1 MKTKSGTWR
10 TNRGTVAIAVL
21 LIAVIALLGAS
32 VAPTLAGRGGGHR
45 IIQENGAPVAQN
57 GIVGDTVIVKL
68 AGMDPRSGG
77 LKALS
82 TLEAV
87 NARKATLQAMGSQ
100 ALAAAN
106 VKVRDMKV
114 LPYLGMAIV
123 KVDEDSKEA
132 AGRLKKVANVQ
143 WAVPDTIRKLYMEVN
158 DPMAS
163 SQWALDTLGARQAW
177 DTTTGGSG
185 NIVAV
190 LDTGLTPSHEDL
202 AAKVWVNPGEIPGN
216 SVDDDGNGYIDDVNG
231 WHTGFFTM
239 NNDIVDL
246 HGHGTHV
253 AGIIG
258 ATTNNAKGVAGTAPS
273 VTVLPVRVSDGSSDS
288 FNDENVIL
296 AVEYLLALR
305 TQGVAIKAVNMSF
318 GGTQYNHA
326 EYTALQAL
334 ADTGVLLFAAAG
346 NEGADNDLHGCYP
359 AGMAIS
365 RLVTVGASTSAGA
378 LASFSNHGKATVD
391 VVAPGSS
398 ILSTTMDGGYGTMSG
413 TSMATPA
420 AAAVGALA
428 WAAHPGASPE
438 DVKALLMA
446 SSNQEASMA
455 DKSLSDGQLSAA
467 SAVTAALPTDPMIQK
482 VKNNSTGPW
491 RGRNI
496 NAVTQGDSIT
506 LFGSRFGGAN
516 GTVTVG
522 GKSAAVSSWTDTAI
536 QMTVPGVF
544 STGNESGRNVTLT
557 VTTADD
563 RAISRVLDYVAVPAT
578 VAHTYN
584 PGPSDG
590 YAERPWSG
598 SFYWAWAPQ
607 VADGDAVYGYM
618 RQWTAEAGGQ
628 RIGFGKI
635 VDGEPAMVA
644 HFAADT
650 SVEGIANIGKPMPF
664 AVLNGYAYIFGGGN
678 RYDGSNNFN
687 IYRIDLNSGAIT
699 TPRTLPSDYTAGETM
714 GIATAT
720 DGTYIYLAGGSSG
733 AIYVN
738 DALEPTRVASA
749 ISTIYRWN
757 PSTDQWTTINAAW
770 TPRYDA
776 KMFFHDGYLV
786 IVGGLGTNAADS
798 QRIEAVN
805 VETGAVV
812 RSTIPDG
819 LGGGL
824 LAFAGMHGNALV
836 MAGQNHCVNGWDHGK
851 IFTMDYVGN
860 GVFESASQPA
870 SAFPLGTDAWAC
882 DYEPNINSAWLWMAD
897 DGLHCFQH
905 DPASINPLDGT
916 QDFKDLVIAG
926 LPNGER
932 PGMTYDPANGA
943 SVTAASAT
951 LSWTYSGNLGEAT
964 YDVWFGDGPTTMSRV
979 LTATSNLSYSA
990 SDLADETQYY
1000 WRVDVNAGGRT
1011 YTGTANAFTV
1021 HLPAPTVTASSP
1033 AADAVIDGTEAD
1045 FGWSPSDSEAV
1056 CDLYLGTS
1064 DNPSLYAS
1072 NLTEGSYHAT
1082 GLSRGTTYYWKV
1094 VAKVGTKTGE
1104 TTVRSF
1110 RTTAVAPV
1118 LSPSEPGDGDA
1129 KVNVTGLTWTCS
1141 NYTTGITYDVWFAK
1155 SGDTLAKIATGI
1167 TATSADLVT
1176 AGLTPLEH
1184 HTNYVW
1190 RVDSHV
1196 GSDNFTGTEWG
1207 FHNDQSGPVVQGTP
1221 ADGAT
1226 MTTADVTLTWTDVS
1240 PTPLPATYDVW
1251 FGIVG
1256 QAMTKVVDGAA
1267 EGSHNLTNL
1276 AGNTQYQWRVDS
1288 HTAGHDYTG
1297 AIWKFTVQFPAPVV
1311 TCSGPTT
1318 TVFGRD
1324 ATLSWACTNYASG
1337 TTYDVYMTAPGGS
1350 EQTVATGTSDTSLAV
1365 ENLVEGTYSWRVV
1378 AHHAGAADGTGD
1390 AWTFP
1395 VQWHKAVQTSPNDRA
1410 TVTTTGVTLMWTCDD
1425 PAATFDVYFGDSD
1438 SFTEP
1443 YAQGLTAAQLAV
1455 SDLTDGTYYWRVD
1468 AHADGDELYEGT
1480 VRRFTV
1486 STSSGGGGGG
1496 GGGCNAMAA
1505 GPLAFFFLL
1514 PLAGLLRKKR

>member
-1 MKTKSGTWR
+1 MGKGKR
-10 TNRGTVAIAVL
+10 TVAIL
-21 LIAVIALLGAS
+21 LVAAFVLLGAG
-32 VAPTLAGRGGGHR
+32 VLPTLAGRGGGHR
-45 IIQENGAPVAQN
+45 VIHEGNGPVTDS
-57 GIVGDTVIVKL
+57 GIVSDTVIVKL
-68 AGMDPRSGG
+68 AGMDPRSSGG

-100 ALAAAN
+100 ALASAN

-143 WAVPDTIRKLYMEVN
+143 WAVPDTTRKLYMEVN

-163 SQWALDTLGARQAW
+163 SQWALDTLGARAAW
-177 DTTTGGSG
+177 NTTTGTGL
-185 NIVAV
+185 IVAT
-190 LDTGLTPSHEDL
+190 LDTGLKPDHEDL
-202 AAKVWVNPGEIPGN
+202 SAKVWVNPGEIPG
-216 SVDDDGNGYIDDVNG
+216 DGIDNDSNGYIDDVNG
-231 WHTGFFTM
+231 WHTGYFTM

-246 HGHGTHV
+246 QGHGTHV

-258 ATTNNAKGVAGTAPS
+258 ATANNAVGIAGTAPA
-273 VTVLPVRVSDGSSDS
+273 VTVLPVRVSDGSSDTFS
-288 FNDENVIL
+288 DQNVIL

-305 TQGVAIKAVNMSF
+305 NQGVAIKAVNMSF

-346 NEGADNDLHGCYP
+346 NEGANNDLHGCYP

-365 RLVTVGASTSAGA
+365 RLVTVGASTSTGSLAG
-378 LASFSNHGKATVD
+378 FSNYGKATVD

-398 ILSTTMDGGYGTMSG
+398 ILSTTMDGGYGLMSG

-428 WAAHPGASPE
+428 WAAHSGASPE

-446 SSNQEASMA
+446 SSVQDASMN

-467 SAVTAALPTDPMIQK
+467 SAVTAALPTDPTIQK
-482 VKNNSTGPW
+482 IKNNSTGPW

-496 NAVTQGDSIT
+496 NAVMQGDSIT

-516 GTVTVG
+516 GAVTVG
-522 GKSAAVSSWTDTAI
+522 GKAAAISSWTDTAI

-544 STGNESGRNVTLT
+544 STGNESGQNVTLA
-557 VTTADD
+557 VTTADS
-563 RAISRVLDYVAVPAT
+563 RTISRVLDYVAVPPT
-578 VAHTYN
+578 VVYTYDSTSETMN
-584 PGPSDG
+584 I
-590 YAERPWSG
+590 PWSG

-607 VADGDAVYGYM
+607 AASGDTVYGYM
-618 RQWTAEAGGQ
+618 KQHVPSVGMRY
-628 RIGFGKI
+628 GFGKVENGDPSI
-635 VDGEPAMVA
+635 IATFPT
-644 HFAADT
+644 DT
-650 SVEGIANIGKPMPF
+650 SVEGIASIGKPMPF
-664 AVLNGYAYIFGGGN
+664 AVLNGYAYIFGGGR
-678 RYDGSNNFN
+678 RYDGSDNFN
-687 IYRIDLNSGAIT
+687 IYKINLSSGAIT
-699 TPRTLPSDYTAGETM
+699 APRTLPSDYTAGETM

-720 DGTYIYLAGGSSG
+720 DGTYVYLAGGSSG

-738 DALEPTRVASA
+738 DAGEPTRVASA

-757 PSTDQWTTINAAW
+757 PATDQWTTINASW

-786 IVGGLGTNAADS
+786 IVGGLGTTAGNG
-798 QRIEAVN
+798 QMVEAVN

-819 LGGGL
+819 FGGGL
-824 LAFAGMHGNALV
+824 LAFAGMHGSALV

-870 SAFPLGTDAWAC
+870 SAFPLGTASWAC
-882 DYEPNINSAWLWMAD
+882 DFEPNINQSWIWMAD
-897 DGLHCFQH
+897 DGLHCWQT
-905 DPASINPLDGT
+905 DPASSNYYDNV
-916 QDFKDLVIAG
+916 DLVIAG

-943 SVTAASAT
+943 SVTATSAT
-951 LSWTYSGNLGEAT
+951 LSWTYSGNLGAAT

-979 LTATSNLSYSA
+979 LAATSNLSYSA
-990 SDLADETQYY
+990 SDLSDETQYY
-1000 WRVDVNAGGRT
+1000 WRVDVNAAGRT
-1011 YTGTANAFTV
+1011 YTGTTNAFTV

-1045 FGWSPSDSEAV
+1045 FSWSPSDSEAV

-1064 DNPSLYAS
+1064 DNPALYAS

-1167 TATSADLVT
+1167 TTTSADLVA
-1176 AGLTPLEH
+1176 AGVTPLDH

-1196 GSDNFTGTEWG
+1196 GSDSFTGTEWG
-1207 FHNDQSGPVVQGTP
+1207 FHNDQSGPIVQGTP

-1226 MTTADVTLTWTDVS
+1226 LTTADVTLTWTDVS

-1256 QAMTKVVDGAA
+1256 QAMTKVVDGGA

-1288 HTAGHDYTG
+1288 HTTGHDYTG
-1297 AIWKFTVQFPAPVV
+1297 AVWKFTVQFPAPAV
-1311 TCSGPTT
+1311 TCSGPAT

-1324 ATLSWACTNYASG
+1324 ATLSWACANYASG

-1350 EQTVATGTSDTSLAV
+1350 EQTVATGTSETSLAV
-1365 ENLVEGTYSWRVV
+1365 ENLVEGTYSWRLV
-1378 AHHAGAADGTGD
+1378 AHHVGAADGTGD
-1390 AWTFP
+1390 TWTFP
-1395 VQWHKAVQTSPNDRA
+1395 VVYHKAVQTSPNDRA

-1425 PAATFDVYFGDSD
+1425 PAATYDVYFGSSD

-1443 YAQGLTAAQLAV
+1443 YAQGLTATQLAV

-1496 GGGCNAMAA
+1496 GGGCNAAAA
-1505 GPLAFFFLL
+1505 GPAMILFLA